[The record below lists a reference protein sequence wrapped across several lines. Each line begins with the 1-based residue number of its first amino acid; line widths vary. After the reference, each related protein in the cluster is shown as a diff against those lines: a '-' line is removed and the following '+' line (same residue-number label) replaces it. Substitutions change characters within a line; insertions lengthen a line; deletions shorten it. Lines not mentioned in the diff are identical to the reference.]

1 MLSFIQVYFV
11 EIGKTWGMAKVSSDY
26 WDKKYEIEDF
36 LYTKVEN
43 RFVVEY
49 CTPLK
54 PGRAID
60 LAGGEGRNSVWL
72 AKQGWTVENIDFSP
86 VALKKYVDY
95 AEESGLASK
104 CLATVADATSFVPQ
118 QDQVE
123 LGLIGYLQT
132 PGSELKKAIRRLG
145 KHVVPGGHL
154 FGVWHARANL
164 AGGFGGPRDPRVLPT
179 VGFLKRALWGQGF
192 DVVECKLRDGQIQ
205 TKEGLKPSITVVLLA
220 RKRG

>member
-1 MLSFIQVYFV
+1 MDVSQVYLV
-11 EIGKTWGMAKVSSDY
+11 VLCKTWAMAKVSSDY

-49 CTPLK
+49 CSPLK

-86 VALKKYVDY
+86 VALKKYADY
-95 AEESGLASK
+95 AEESGLASQ
-104 CLATVADATSFVPQ
+104 CLATVADATTFVPQ

-145 KHVVPGGHL
+145 KHVVAGGHL

-192 DVVECKLRDGQIQ
+192 DVIECTLRDGQIQ

>member
-1 MLSFIQVYFV
+1 MDVSQVYLV
-11 EIGKTWGMAKVSSDY
+11 VLCKTWAMAKVSSDY

-49 CTPLK
+49 CSPLK

-72 AKQGWTVENIDFSP
+72 AKQGWKVENIDFSP
-86 VALKKYVDY
+86 VALKKYADY
-95 AEESGLASK
+95 AEESGLASQ
-104 CLATVADATSFVPQ
+104 CLATVADATTFVPQ

-145 KHVVPGGHL
+145 KHVVAGGHL

-192 DVVECKLRDGQIQ
+192 DVIECTLRDGQIQ

>member
-1 MLSFIQVYFV
+1 
-11 EIGKTWGMAKVSSDY
+11 MAKVTSDY

-36 LYTKVEN
+36 LYTKIEN

-49 CTPLK
+49 CSPLK

-86 VALKKYVDY
+86 VALKKYADY

-104 CLATVADATSFVPQ
+104 CLATVADATTFVPQ
-118 QDQVE
+118 QDQVQ
-123 LGLIGYLQT
+123 LGVIGYLQT
-132 PGSELKKAIRRLG
+132 PGSELKKAIRRLA
-145 KHVVPGGHL
+145 KHIVPGGHL

-164 AGGFGGPRDPRVLPT
+164 AGSFGGPRDPRVLPT

-192 DVVECKLRDGQIQ
+192 DVIECTLRDGQIQ

>member
-1 MLSFIQVYFV
+1 M
-11 EIGKTWGMAKVSSDY
+11 GKTWVMGKVTADY
-26 WDKKYEIEDF
+26 WDKKYEIKDF

-49 CTPLK
+49 CSPLK

-72 AKQGWTVENIDFSP
+72 AKQGWVAENIDFSP
-86 VALKKYVDY
+86 VALRKYADY
-95 AEESGLASK
+95 AVEAGVSSS
-104 CLATVADATSFVPQ
+104 CLATVADALSFVPQ

-123 LGLIGYLQT
+123 LGLIGYLQI
-132 PGSELKKAIRRLG
+132 PSGDLKKAIRRLG

-179 VGFLKRALWGQGF
+179 VGFLKRALWGQNF
-192 DVVECKLRDGQIQ
+192 DVVECTLRDGQIQ